1 MQTMIEAITANKEL
15 CDRITTAKQQIRELE
30 AEKVNLRTKVGEL
43 FAPKLVGKQFI
54 LESCQHYNYSD
65 DLFREKLKQNT
76 LLLDALNTYSFE
88 QAFNGRMGLVQKIDT
103 IDLSHNQ
110 IIWRFTIKPQKKDG
124 TYGLK
129 TFRLDVLD
137 SLFTTE

>member
-43 FAPKLVGKQFI
+43 FAPKLVGKQFK
-54 LESCQHYNYSD
+54 LESCSNNEYSD
-65 DLFREKLKQNT
+65 DLFREKLEQNI
-76 LLLDALNTYSFE
+76 LLLNYWNTRSFDRI
-88 QAFNGRMGLVQKIDT
+88 FNGRIGLIEQIAIV
-103 IDLSHNQ
+103 DLSTKR
-110 IIWRFTIKPQKKDG
+110 IEWRITVKPQKKDG

-129 TFRLDVLD
+129 TFTVVVLD
-137 SLFTTE
+137 SLFTTK

>member
-1 MQTMIEAITANKEL
+1 MQTIAEAIATNKDL
-15 CDRITTAKQQIRELE
+15 CAQITVNRQRIQELE

-54 LESCQHYNYSD
+54 LESCQHHNYSD

-76 LLLDALNTYSFE
+76 LLLDGWNTYSFE
-88 QAFNGRMGLVQKIDT
+88 QAFNGRIGLIQKIE
-103 IDLSHNQ
+103 IVDLSTKRTE
-110 IIWRFTIKPQKKDG
+110 WRITIKPQKKDG

-129 TFRLDVLD
+129 TFTVVVLD

>member
-1 MQTMIEAITANKEL
+1 MQTIAEAIATNKDL
-15 CDRITTAKQQIRELE
+15 CAQITVNRQRIQELE

-54 LESCQHYNYSD
+54 LESCQHHNYSD

-76 LLLDALNTYSFE
+76 LLLDGWNTYSFE
-88 QAFNGRMGLVQKIDT
+88 QAFNGRIGLIQKIE
-103 IDLSHNQ
+103 IVDLSTERTE
-110 IIWRFTIKPQKKDG
+110 WRITIKPQKKDG

-129 TFRLDVLD
+129 TFTVVVLD